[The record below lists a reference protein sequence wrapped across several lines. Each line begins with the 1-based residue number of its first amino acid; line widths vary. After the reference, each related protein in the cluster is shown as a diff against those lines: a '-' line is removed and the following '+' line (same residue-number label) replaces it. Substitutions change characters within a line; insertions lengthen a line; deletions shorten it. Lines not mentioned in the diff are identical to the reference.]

1 MSEPSRESPSLAWGA
16 PTMSEPRWPA
26 SLALLTA
33 AGLNFVLPGKF
44 TLGPPWLV
52 PLLEIAILVP
62 LYISSPTRRP
72 DENRLQSVTAN
83 VLIGI
88 ANVANVVSLALL
100 VRQIIFNAKATTG
113 SELLYSSLAIWTT
126 NILVFALWYWELDRG
141 GPDARMRN
149 DHPAPDFL
157 FPQMITPDCAHPT
170 WSPTFVDYLY
180 LAFTD
185 ATAFSPADVMPLTP
199 WAKMMM
205 LAESLVSLM
214 TITIVASRAVGII
227 S

>member
-1 MSEPSRESPSLAWGA
+1 VSVDSEERASAWGVA
-16 PTMSEPRWPA
+16 AVSEPRWPA
-26 SLALLTA
+26 SLAMLAA

-52 PLLEIAILVP
+52 PLLEVAILIP
-62 LYISSPTRRP
+62 LYVSSPNRRA
-72 DENRLQSVTAN
+72 DENRLQGITAN
-83 VLIGI
+83 VLIAI
-88 ANVANVVSLALL
+88 ANFANIVSLALL
-100 VRQIIFNAKATTG
+100 VQLIIFDPKATSGT
-113 SELLYSSLAIWTT
+113 ELLYSSLAIWLT
-126 NILVFALWYWELDRG
+126 NILVFSLWYWELDRG
-141 GPDARMRN
+141 GPDARLRN

-157 FPQMITPDCAHPT
+157 FPQMVTPDCAHPT
-170 WSPTFVDYLY
+170 WSPAFVDYLY

-185 ATAFSPADVMPLTP
+185 ATAFSPADVLPLSG

-205 LAESLVSLM
+205 LAESLVSLA